1 MQVSAAFSE
10 QEVEV
15 AEVLFGFARQITSA
29 EENLN
34 DLKAAS
40 SSSPSLPPNV
50 SSPMRVSA
58 PISGSPSR
66 LAQPTEGIFSFLFN

>member
-34 DLKAAS
+34 DLSELKKC
-40 SSSPSLPPNV
+40 
-50 SSPMRVSA
+50 
-58 PISGSPSR
+58 
-66 LAQPTEGIFSFLFN
+66 

>member
-1 MQVSAAFSE
+1 LEQSPSKFLKAFSE

-15 AEVLFGFARQITSA
+15 AEVLFGFASQIT

-40 SSSPSLPPNV
+40 SSSPCLWP
-50 SSPMRVSA
+50 
-58 PISGSPSR
+58 
-66 LAQPTEGIFSFLFN
+66 